1 MKFLGDSSDSRGGNN
16 WWMPLAILCA
26 TAVGT
31 AAGQYVFKKLDERG
45 YDVKSALRDYAEKI
59 LGPKNGLPDKSREAG
74 HGYQKAADGKDI

>member
-1 MKFLGDSSDSRGGNN
+1 MNENSGRGGGNG

-45 YDVKSALRDYAEKI
+45 YDVKGALRDYADKL
-59 LGPKNGLPDKSREAG
+59 LGPPGTGADNGRDAG
-74 HGYQKAADGKDI
+74 HGYRKLSDGKDI